1 MKVRYD
7 PEADALYLRLADTSV
22 SEREE
27 VRPGIIF
34 DHDAEGRVVASEI
47 LDTKTHLS
55 AGVDRA
61 HLSAA

>member
-22 SEREE
+22 SESEE

-34 DHDAEGRVVASEI
+34 DFDAEGRVVAIEI
-47 LDTKTHLS
+47 PDTKAHLS
-55 AGVDRA
+55 AGVDLA

>member
-22 SEREE
+22 SESEE

-34 DHDAEGRVVASEI
+34 DFDAEGRVVAIEI
-47 LDTKTHLS
+47 LDTKARLS
-55 AGVDRA
+55 AGVDLV

>member
-22 SEREE
+22 SESEA

-34 DHDAEGRVVASEI
+34 DYDAEGRVVAIEI
-47 LDTKTHLS
+47 LDTKAHLS
-55 AGVDRA
+55 AAVDRA